1 MPELPEI
8 ETVKLGL
15 EKTVLGSVIISTKIS
30 RRDLRFPIE
39 EKFEKLILNK
49 RVLAVGRRSKYIL
62 LFLNNK
68 TTLVLHLGMSG
79 KINVIIKN
87 ESDYLVKKHDHIIM
101 EFDNGFIL
109 IYNDPRRFGFVE
121 ALEGDYNN
129 YWRFKYIGIEPL
141 SKMFD
146 GKYLCTKIKKSS
158 RTLKNILMDQKMVA
172 GLGNIYVSEALWD
185 SQIIPTRVGEN
196 MSLVDCKKLARSIKK
211 VLRKAIKFGGT
222 TLKDYRQIGG
232 EVGYFQNELQ
242 VYGKEGQKC
251 CRRKCQGTVKRAIL
265 NGRSTFYCDFCQ
277 K

>member
-15 EKTVLGSVIISTKIS
+15 EKTVLGSVIVSTKIF

-39 EKFEKLILNK
+39 ERFEKSILNK

-79 KINVIIKN
+79 KINVKIEN
-87 ESDYLVKKHDHIIM
+87 EIDYPAKKHDHLILS
-101 EFDNGFIL
+101 FDNGFIL

-121 ALEGDYNN
+121 IIEGDYNN
-129 YWRFKYIGIEPL
+129 YRRFKHIGIEPL
-141 SKMFD
+141 LKQFD
-146 GKYLCTKIKKSS
+146 GKYMWARIKNST

-185 SQIIPTRVGEN
+185 SQIIPTRVGQN
-196 MSLVDCKKLARSIKK
+196 MSLGDCKKLVRSIKK
-211 VLRKAIKFGGT
+211 VLGKAIDFGGT
-222 TLKDYRQIGG
+222 TLKDYRQVGG
-232 EVGYFQNELQ
+232 EVGYFQNKLQ
-242 VYGKEGQKC
+242 VYGKAGQKC
-251 CRRKCQGTVKRAIL
+251 CRQKCQGTVKRAIL
-265 NGRSTFYCDFCQ
+265 NGRSTYYCDFCQ

>member
-1 MPELPEI
+1 MGI
-8 ETVKLGL
+8 ER
-15 EKTVLGSVIISTKIS
+15 TVLGSVIISTKIY
-30 RRDLRFPIE
+30 RRDLRFPVNDNL
-39 EKFEKLILNK
+39 EKLILNK

-68 TTLVLHLGMSG
+68 MTLILHLGMSG
-79 KINVIIKN
+79 KINVSLKN
-87 ESDYLVKKHDHIIM
+87 ESDYQEKKHDHIIM
-101 EFDNGFIL
+101 TFDNGFIL

-121 ALEGDYNN
+121 VIEGDYNN
-129 YWRFKYIGIEPL
+129 YQRFKYIGIEPL
-141 SKMFD
+141 SKKFD
-146 GKYLCTKIKKSS
+146 GKYLHNKIKKSS

-185 SQIIPTRVGEN
+185 SQIIPTRVGKN
-196 MSLVDCKKLARSIKK
+196 MSIVDCKKLVRSIKK
-211 VLRKAIKFGGT
+211 VLGKAIKFGGT

-232 EVGYFQNELQ
+232 EVGYFQNKLQ
-242 VYGKEGQKC
+242 VYGKEGTKC

>member
-15 EKTVLGSVIISTKIS
+15 EKTVLGSVIVSTKIF

-39 EKFEKLILNK
+39 ERFEKSILNK

-68 TTLVLHLGMSG
+68 KTLVLHLGMSG
-79 KINVIIKN
+79 KINVKIEN
-87 ESDYLVKKHDHIIM
+87 EIDYPTKKHDHLILS
-101 EFDNGFIL
+101 FDNGFIL

-121 ALEGDYNN
+121 IIEGDYNN
-129 YWRFKYIGIEPL
+129 YRRFKHIGIEPL
-141 SKMFD
+141 LKQFD
-146 GKYLCTKIKKSS
+146 GKYMWAKIKNST

-185 SQIIPTRVGEN
+185 SQIIPTRVGQN
-196 MSLVDCKKLARSIKK
+196 MSLGDCKKLVRSIKK
-211 VLRKAIKFGGT
+211 VLGKAINFGGT
-222 TLKDYRQIGG
+222 TLKDYRQVGG
-232 EVGYFQNELQ
+232 EVGYFQNKLQ
-242 VYGKEGQKC
+242 VYGKAGQKC
-251 CRRKCQGTVKRAIL
+251 CRQKCQGTVKRAIL
-265 NGRSTFYCDFCQ
+265 NGRSTYYCDFCQ

>member
-87 ESDYLVKKHDHIIM
+87 ESDYLAKKHDHIIM

-129 YWRFKYIGIEPL
+129 YWRFKHIGIEPL

-185 SQIIPTRVGEN
+185 SQIIPTRVGKN

-211 VLRKAIKFGGT
+211 VLGKAIKFGGT